1 MSQAMKGN
9 IDVEHP
15 TATTPKLKISPRNF
29 TPTHQIYEEN
39 VDLLLCWEEEENL
52 FYSRKICR
60 ENRGGETK
68 IINDASILDSNE
80 EKTYLICVLDLNGG
94 GGRRGGGA

>member
-39 VDLLLCWEEEENL
+39 VDLLLCCWEKERIYLTPGKYAEKTEEEKQKQLTMIL
-52 FYSRKICR
+52 F
-60 ENRGGETK
+60 
-68 IINDASILDSNE
+68 
-80 EKTYLICVLDLNGG
+80 
-94 GGRRGGGA
+94 

>member
-1 MSQAMKGN
+1 MGKITVLSPNPGGQKQLKRYKNRIHTVSQAMKGN

-39 VDLLLCWEEEENL
+39 VDLLLCW
-52 FYSRKICR
+52 
-60 ENRGGETK
+60 
-68 IINDASILDSNE
+68 
-80 EKTYLICVLDLNGG
+80 
-94 GGRRGGGA
+94 